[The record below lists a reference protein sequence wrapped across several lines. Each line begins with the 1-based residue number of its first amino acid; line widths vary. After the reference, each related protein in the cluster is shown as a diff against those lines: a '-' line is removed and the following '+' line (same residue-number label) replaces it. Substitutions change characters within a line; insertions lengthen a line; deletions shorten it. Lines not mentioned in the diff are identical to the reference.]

1 MYRYMNQKSA
11 LQRVFVLCF
20 SRATGVTFVTIV
32 TASKLYSDTHNHST
46 LTILYS

>member
-1 MYRYMNQKSA
+1 MNQKSA

-32 TASKLYSDTHNHST
+32 TVVTASKLYSDTHNHST
-46 LTILYS
+46 LTILYT